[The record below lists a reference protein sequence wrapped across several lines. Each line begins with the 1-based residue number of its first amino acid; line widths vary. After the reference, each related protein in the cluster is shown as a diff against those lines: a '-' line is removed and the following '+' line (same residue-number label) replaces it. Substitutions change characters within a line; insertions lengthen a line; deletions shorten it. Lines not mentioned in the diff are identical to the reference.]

1 MGTQDHLSVINS
13 SKLKT
18 TYGGLSITAS
28 LIRYATQAF
37 NTIYDIGR
45 GFGSS
50 LRRIKSKNLCKF

>member
-1 MGTQDHLSVINS
+1 MGIQDRLSVINNRE
-13 SKLKT
+13 LKT
-18 TYGGLSITAS
+18 IYGGLNITAS

-45 GFGSS
+45 GLGSS

>member
-1 MGTQDHLSVINS
+1 MGTQDRLSVINNRE
-13 SKLKT
+13 LKT
-18 TYGGLSITAS
+18 IYGGLNITAS

-45 GFGSS
+45 GLGSS